1 MKFSNTTKLVLTN
14 FSNVW
19 KLLLYY
25 IICTLIAFLA
35 LYPVV
40 RPIWIKLAE
49 ANVFDQVQMLFN
61 GIFSKPNSF
70 VASLNDILVTIS
82 QVITVNASALLSN
95 YIVALVLVFV
105 ILPFM
110 YKLAD
115 LAIGEVLYGYMTS
128 QTTYSFTGSYFR
140 KFGKSVL
147 YSLARLP
154 FEVVTEALF
163 IAMVYGIIKLWA
175 VGSIVNIFLGGLV
188 FLAMILV
195 LVFKVTTFTCWMP
208 AIAVN
213 DCGVYKSMRVG
224 FKAVFRNFFSTF
236 SNAVVL
242 VLCAFVINFLFG
254 VFTFTIGLIVTL
266 PLTMYAFIVYGMVA
280 YFSNQ
285 GMRFYVYPDM
295 FVTPKRIKE
304 QETVSKLKFY
314 I

>member
-25 IICTLIAFLA
+25 TICTVIGFLA
-35 LYPVV
+35 LYAAV
-40 RPIWIKLAE
+40 RPIWLKLDE
-49 ANVFDQVQMLFN
+49 ARVFEDLQLLFN
-61 GIFSKPNSF
+61 AIFSQPTG
-70 VASLNDILVTIS
+70 LVTSFNDVLNTIW
-82 QVITVNASALLSN
+82 QVITVNASTLVWN
-95 YIVALVLVFV
+95 YVFTLVLIFV

-110 YKLAD
+110 YSLAD

-154 FEVVTEALF
+154 FEIVTKALF
-163 IAMVYGIIKLWA
+163 IAMLWGVVKLWA
-175 VGSIVNIFLGGLV
+175 TGTILNIFFGVIVFMLTLV
-188 FLAMILV
+188 V
-195 LVFKVTTFTCWMP
+195 LTFKVTTFTCWMP
-208 AIAVN
+208 AVAVH
-213 DCGVYKSMRVG
+213 DTGVYKSMKMG
-224 FKAVFRNFFSTF
+224 FFAVFRNFFSTF
-236 SNAVVL
+236 SNALVL
-242 VLCAFVINFLFG
+242 VLCALVVNFLFG
-254 VFTFTIGLIVTL
+254 VFTFTIGLAVTL
-266 PLTMYAFIVYGMVA
+266 PLTMYAFIVYGMVS

-304 QETVSKLKFY
+304 QETITKLKFY

>member
-25 IICTLIAFLA
+25 IICTCVGFFA
-35 LYPVV
+35 LYAAVKPVWV
-40 RPIWIKLAE
+40 KLAD
-49 ANVFDQVQMLFN
+49 ARVFADLQLWFN
-61 GIFSKPNSF
+61 AIFSQPTQVVTSF
-70 VASLNDILVTIS
+70 HDILITIW
-82 QVITVNASALLSN
+82 QVITVNAPAFVWNYIFTVALL
-95 YIVALVLVFV
+95 FV
-105 ILPFM
+105 ILPFL
-110 YKLAD
+110 YNLAD

-128 QTTYSFTGSYFR
+128 QTTYSFTGSFFR
-140 KFGKSVL
+140 KLGKSVL

-154 FEVVTEALF
+154 FEIVAKVLF
-163 IAMVYGIIKLWA
+163 IAMCYGVVKLWA
-175 VGSIVNIFLGGLV
+175 TGTILNIFFGV
-188 FLAMILV
+188 LV
-195 LVFKVTTFTCWMP
+195 LMLALIVLTFKVTTFTCWMP

-213 DCGVYKSMRVG
+213 DTGIFKSMRVG
-224 FKAVFRNFFSTF
+224 FLAVFRNFFSTF

-242 VLCAFVINFLFG
+242 VLCALVVNFFFG
-254 VFTFTIGLIVTL
+254 VFTFTIGLVVTL
-266 PLTMYAFIVYGMVA
+266 PLTMYAFIVYGMVS

-304 QETVSKLKFY
+304 QETISRLKFY